1 MAAGNY
7 LFFVG
12 PYLDQPYH
20 KLVFRFSMSIE
31 ELGFSDGLCPLSDTQ
46 MDNFT
51 CGDQEVF

>member
-7 LFFVG
+7 LFLVG